1 MFGSHQGQG
10 VLSQENPQCESQ
22 GTSGKLEKGV
32 QGGRDGWDRD
42 WM

>member
-10 VLSQENPQCESQ
+10 VLSQENPQCETQ
-22 GTSGKLEKGV
+22 GARGKLEGV